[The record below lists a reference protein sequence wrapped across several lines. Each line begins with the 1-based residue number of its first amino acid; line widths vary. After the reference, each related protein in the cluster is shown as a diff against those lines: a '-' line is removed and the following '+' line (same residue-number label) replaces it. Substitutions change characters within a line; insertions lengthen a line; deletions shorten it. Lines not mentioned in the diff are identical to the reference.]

1 MALLALLSVGAC
13 SSVPDWANPVSWYDG
28 IFGDDQTPPPAT
40 PRSAPTAEGRS
51 RAESAQRQEPPR
63 VGSVPERPRASSR
76 EERTSVAS
84 GLTADRDAARY
95 TDEDLRGRP
104 AAPAF
109 AQPAPAPA
117 PAPASSVAV
126 APASAPPMA
135 APPAPAPVAAAPP
148 APTAPAPIPT
158 PLPLTQMPSP
168 APLQQ
173 SPAYA
178 SAPTMPPA
186 PLPGVVAPLRDTAA
200 LDQSYRSALMASAAT
215 VTTAPANTGFQ
226 PARPA
231 SIAVPATAVP
241 GNVLQTYQQPP
252 MPPASL
258 PVSPATASIPLVPI
272 TARGLPAP
280 NAAGTFASAGSRL
293 AGQITFGS
301 GSTGLGR
308 RDLQTVSEVVAQ
320 HNTRGGTI
328 RVIGFSP
335 AGSSGQ
341 SKLNAFRLAQDRATA
356 VANALTR
363 EGAKPNFVF
372 VEART
377 DAAGDPANRVDLYLE
392 N

>member
-1 MALLALLSVGAC
+1 
-13 SSVPDWANPVSWYDG
+13 
-28 IFGDDQTPPPAT
+28 
-40 PRSAPTAEGRS
+40 
-51 RAESAQRQEPPR
+51 
-63 VGSVPERPRASSR
+63 
-76 EERTSVAS
+76 
-84 GLTADRDAARY
+84 
-95 TDEDLRGRP
+95 
-104 AAPAF
+104 
-109 AQPAPAPA
+109 
-117 PAPASSVAV
+117 
-126 APASAPPMA
+126 
-135 APPAPAPVAAAPP
+135 
-148 APTAPAPIPT
+148 
-158 PLPLTQMPSP
+158 MPSP